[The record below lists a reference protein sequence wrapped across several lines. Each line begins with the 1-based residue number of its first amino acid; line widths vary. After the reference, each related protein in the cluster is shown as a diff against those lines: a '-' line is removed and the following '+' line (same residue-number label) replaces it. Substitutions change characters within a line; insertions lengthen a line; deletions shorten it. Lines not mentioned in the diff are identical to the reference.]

1 MPASVRLMA
10 ASPKVL
16 ADRVRG
22 LLGGIGSTTAP
33 DGGLLVGSLI
43 APSKLP
49 VRAWTG
55 PQHGTVLLASQTV
68 AGLPLVTQRW
78 NPSTGVVPPWARSY
92 LISTSPA
99 VRTGVTPLPL
109 TCVDWL
115 NSKSMLVVPD
125 GSCTRSQAR
134 YRNSLPAT
142 RWLAT

>member
-10 ASPKVL
+10 ASPNVR
-16 ADRVRG
+16 ADSVRG
-22 LLGGIGSTTAP
+22 LLGGMGSTTEP
-33 DGGLLVGSLI
+33 VGGLLEGSLMD
-43 APSKLP
+43 PSKLP
-49 VRAWTG
+49 ARLCTG
-55 PQHGTVLLASQTV
+55 PQHGTVLLASHTV

-78 NPSTGVVPPWARSY
+78 KPRTGLVPPWARSY

-109 TCVDWL
+109 GVLDWL

-125 GSCTRSQAR
+125 GSWTRSQAR
-134 YRNSLPAT
+134 YRNSLVPT